1 MELARIFTNITLTAD
16 QQRALDML
24 EGFLQD
30 RSRRVFV
37 LCGYA
42 GTGKTL
48 LLKGVADYL
57 EKIGRQFVLAAPTG
71 KAAKVLASRTGREA
85 YTVHKTI

>member
-1 MELARIFTNITLTAD
+1 MEFARIFTNITLTAD

-24 EGFLQD
+24 EVFLQD

-37 LCGYA
+37 LRGYA

-57 EKIGRQFVLAAPTG
+57 EKMGRQFVTRRPYRQGSESPRLQNG
-71 KAAKVLASRTGREA
+71 KRSLYRA
-85 YTVHKTI
+85 